1 MIYMSY
7 VFYKSL
13 KNHLNCLKYYNFCFK
28 MFEAFF
34 ANKTMENS
42 IQFIKM
48 EYLIYKDRNIETKCL
63 NNMLKK
69 PGFLK
74 TKKKWTFR
82 IRTKFN
88 KIKR

>member
-48 EYLIYKDRNIETKCL
+48 EYLI
-63 NNMLKK
+63 
-69 PGFLK
+69 
-74 TKKKWTFR
+74 
-82 IRTKFN
+82 
-88 KIKR
+88 

>member
-1 MIYMSY
+1 MNYMSY

-74 TKKKWTFR
+74 TKKIDF
-82 IRTKFN
+82 
-88 KIKR
+88 